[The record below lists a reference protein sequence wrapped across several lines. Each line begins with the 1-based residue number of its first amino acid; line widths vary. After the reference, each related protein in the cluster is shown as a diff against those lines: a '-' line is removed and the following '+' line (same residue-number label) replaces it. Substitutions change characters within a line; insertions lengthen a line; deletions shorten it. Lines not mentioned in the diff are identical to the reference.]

1 MNPASQARRK
11 EFDLKV
17 SVKIFTGEV
26 KSREVELPE
35 GSAYYDLL
43 DLLHINPET
52 VVVFK
57 EGVPV
62 AFDAPVD
69 MTPLEIMRVVSGG

>member
-1 MNPASQARRK
+1 
-11 EFDLKV
+11 LKV
-17 SVKIFTGEV
+17 AVKIFTGEV
-26 KSREVELPE
+26 KSREVELPD

-43 DLLHINPET
+43 DLLKINPET

>member
-1 MNPASQARRK
+1 MI
-11 EFDLKV
+11 V
-17 SVKIFTGEV
+17 TVKIFSGEV
-26 KSREVELPE
+26 SSKDVDLPE
-35 GSAYYDLL
+35 NSTYYDLL
-43 DLLHINPET
+43 DFLHINPET

-69 MTPLEIMRVVSGG
+69 AKFLEIMRVVSGG